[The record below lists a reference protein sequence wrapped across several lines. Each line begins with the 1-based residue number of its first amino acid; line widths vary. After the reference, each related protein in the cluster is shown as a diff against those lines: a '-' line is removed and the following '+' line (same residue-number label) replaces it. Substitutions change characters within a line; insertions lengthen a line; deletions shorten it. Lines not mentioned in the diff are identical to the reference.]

1 MPDYR
6 HDLLFGVFLSPAVA
20 DMPAT
25 MENVR
30 LAESL
35 GLDLVGMQDHPY
47 HPGFADTPTLLTRVA
62 LATRKITVF
71 PDVASLPLR
80 GPVTL
85 ASWAATLAEISG
97 GRVRARPRLRRAP
110 GRDRR
115 ARRPVLDTGPAGPGA
130 GRGRRVVRG
139 LLDGRPGHTVEGE
152 FYRLRDAPPIL
163 GRPFDVPLWLGGY
176 RPRTLNLIGLP
187 RRRLD
192 PVLGLHGPGR
202 DGRRVAADRRG
213 GHRRRTRPG
222 GRPPPL
228 QPGRRVLARRFG
240 RVLHGPPKVWA
251 DQLAELALELGVSG
265 FVLSSGRPA
274 DIELFA
280 REVVPAVREEVN
292 RARST

>member
-97 GRVRARPRLRRAP
+97 GRVALGLGSGAHQGGIAALGGPSWTP
-110 GRDRR
+110 GQQVQ
-115 ARRPVLDTGPAGPGA
+115 ALDEAV
-130 GRGRRVVRG
+130 RVVRG

-176 RPRTLNLIGLP
+176 RPRTLNLIGCLADGWIP
-187 RRRLD
+187 SSAYMGPGEMAAASPLIDEAATAAGRDPAAVRRLYNLD
-192 PVLGLHGPGR
+192 GVFSPG
-202 DGRRVAADRRG
+202 ASG
-213 GHRRRTRPG
+213 G
-222 GRPPPL
+222 
-228 QPGRRVLARRFG
+228 F
-240 RVLHGPPKVWA
+240 LHGPPKVWA